1 MSTSVTLPALG
12 ESVTEGTVSR
22 WLKQVGD
29 TVEADEPLL
38 EVSTDK
44 VDTEIPSPASG
55 VLLEIKAQED
65 ETVEVGAVLAVIGE
79 PSEADGQS
87 APAPEAPA
95 EEAAE
100 TPTQEAAEAP
110 TQQAAEAPTQEA
122 AQEEA
127 EPEEQAAQEQAE
139 AIQEPEQSEIAGEE
153 KVESAAPAAT
163 SEAPADGT
171 EVTLP
176 ELGESVTEG
185 TVSRWLKRVGESVAA
200 DEPLLEVST
209 DKVDTEIPSPTSGTL
224 LEIRV
229 QEDETVGVGAVLAII
244 GEAGAATAPSRQPE
258 PTPEPEREPEPE
270 PRAQPESQP
279 EPEPQP
285 ESQPEPEQAHAEPK
299 PEAAPQPGREPKVAT
314 PSAGEDARPEPRAPA
329 AQAAAAPAPV
339 AGDSEAGYV
348 TPLVRKL
355 AREHGVD
362 LTSLN
367 GTGVGGRIRKQDVL
381 AAAEAAKQ
389 AAEAEKEAAEAEK
402 EPAAAPQAPAEPAAA
417 APAAEASTL
426 RGTTEKMSRLR
437 QTIARRMVESLQ
449 VSAQLTATV
458 EVDLTAI
465 SRIRAKVKD
474 DFKKREGATLS
485 YLPFIAKAAI
495 EALKIYPNVNAT
507 IDTEERIITYPD
519 AEHLGIA
526 VDTEKGLLVPVIK
539 DAGDLSIAGLAKRI
553 ADLAAR
559 TRQNKVT
566 PDELTGGTFTIT
578 NYGSAGT
585 LMDTPIINQPQVA
598 ILGTGAL
605 VKRPVVIS
613 DPRLGEIIAIRDMMY
628 LSLSYDH
635 RLIDGAKA
643 ARFLSTLRA
652 RLEEGDFGAEFGI

>member
-79 PSEADGQS
+79 PSEADGQ
-87 APAPEAPA
+87 AAAPEAPA
-95 EEAAE
+95 E
-100 TPTQEAAEAP
+100 
-110 TQQAAEAPTQEA
+110 QAAEAP

-127 EPEEQAAQEQAE
+127 PPQEDAQQEEAPQEDAQQEEAPQEEAQQEEAPQEEAQQQEAQRAEPP
-139 AIQEPEQSEIAGEE
+139 QEPEKSE
-153 KVESAAPAAT
+153 AAT
-163 SEAPADGT
+163 SEAPAEPAPAATPGGQVAGT

-185 TVSRWLKRVGESVAA
+185 TVSRWLKQVGDSVAA

-224 LEIRV
+224 LDIRV
-229 QEDETVGVGAVLAII
+229 QEDETVEVGAVLAII
-244 GEAGAATAPSRQPE
+244 GEAGAAATPSPQPE
-258 PTPEPEREPEPE
+258 PAAEPEGRAEQQAEPELQPEPERRPVP
-270 PRAQPESQP
+270 QP
-279 EPEPQP
+279 EPGPQP
-285 ESQPEPEQAHAEPK
+285 QQ
-299 PEAAPQPGREPKVAT
+299 EPKVAAPT
-314 PSAGEDARPEPRAPA
+314 AKEDARPEHHGPA
-329 AQAAAAPAPV
+329 TPATPAPTPV
-339 AGDSEAGYV
+339 GGDSDTTYV

-355 AREHGVD
+355 AKEHGVE
-362 LTSLN
+362 LASLN

-389 AAEAEKEAAEAEK
+389 EAEAAKQA
-402 EPAAAPQAPAEPAAA
+402 AAAPKAPAEPAAA
-417 APAAEASTL
+417 APAPAAASTL

-437 QTIARRMVESLQ
+437 QTIAKRMVESLQ
-449 VSAQLTATV
+449 VAAQLTATV

-465 SRIRAKVKD
+465 SQIRAKVKD
-474 DFKKREGATLS
+474 DFKKRESATLS

-495 EALKIYPNVNAT
+495 EALKIYPKVNAT
-507 IDTEERIITYPD
+507 IDTEQRTITYPD
-519 AEHLGIA
+519 TEHLGIA

-539 DAGDLSIAGLAKRI
+539 DAGDLSVGGLAKRI

-566 PDELTGGTFTIT
+566 PDELVGGTFTIT

-605 VKRPVVIS
+605 VRRPVVIS
-613 DPRLGEIIAIRDMMY
+613 DARLGQVIAVRDIMY

-635 RLIDGAKA
+635 RLVDGAEA
-643 ARFLSTLRA
+643 ARFLSTLKA
-652 RLEEGDFGAEFGI
+652 RLEEGDFGAEFGL

>member
-79 PSEADGQS
+79 PSEADGQ
-87 APAPEAPA
+87 AAAPEAPT
-95 EEAAE
+95 E
-100 TPTQEAAEAP
+100 EAAEAP
-110 TQQAAEAPTQEA
+110 

-127 EPEEQAAQEQAE
+127 SQQEEQQEDASQQEEAQHEEAQQEEQQQEEEQQEEEQEEEASQQEEAQPAE
-139 AIQEPEQSEIAGEE
+139 ASQKPEKPEAGAETAE
-153 KVESAAPAAT
+153 TAAPAASSGGAAT
-163 SEAPADGT
+163 GAD
-171 EVTLP
+171 VTLP

-185 TVSRWLKRVGESVAA
+185 TVSRWLKQVGDAVAA

-229 QEDETVGVGAVLAII
+229 QEDETVEVGSVLAVI
-244 GEAGAATAPSRQPE
+244 GEAGSTAPPS
-258 PTPEPEREPEPE
+258 PEPE
-270 PRAQPESQP
+270 PTAESEPQPEPKAQPAPQP

-285 ESQPEPEQAHAEPK
+285 E
-299 PEAAPQPGREPKVAT
+299 REPKVAAAT
-314 PSAGEDARPEPRAPA
+314 AKEYARPEQDGPATAGTRAPT
-329 AQAAAAPAPV
+329 QV
-339 AGDSEAGYV
+339 AGDSETSYV

-355 AREHGVD
+355 AKEHDVD
-362 LTSLN
+362 LASLN

-389 AAEAEKEAAEAEK
+389 QAEVAKQA
-402 EPAAAPQAPAEPAAA
+402 AAAPAQAPAEPAAA
-417 APAAEASTL
+417 AAPATAAAASTL

-437 QTIARRMVESLQ
+437 QTIAKRMVESLQ
-449 VSAQLTATV
+449 VAAQLTATV

-465 SRIRAKVKD
+465 SQIRAKVKD

-495 EALKIYPNVNAT
+495 EALKVYPRVNAT
-507 IDTEERIITYPD
+507 IDTEEKTITYPE

-539 DAGDLSIAGLAKRI
+539 DAGDLSVGGLAKRI

-566 PDELTGGTFTIT
+566 PDELVGGTFTIT

-585 LMDTPIINQPQVA
+585 LMDTPIVNQPQVG

-613 DPRLGEIIAIRDMMY
+613 DPRLGQVIAIRDMMY

-635 RLIDGAKA
+635 RLVDGAEA
-643 ARFLSTLRA
+643 ARFLSTLKA
-652 RLEEGDFGAEFGI
+652 RLEEGDFGAEFGL